1 MSWGDALPYPY
12 HSYRKKFVKLVWR
25 KATSNDFSVCP
36 FYPYVCMSEYRFPG
50 DDTQTVYLYMYMNIE
65 STLCWPSVS
74 IWIFY
79 GISYF
84 CSLTLSLNLPPK
96 HTLNLIFLSIYL
108 SICLSVAYFP
118 TFSDLSHSLPLFFFW
133 ARLLWQMVQYP
144 PESED
149 NRDTNDRRCAT
160 WKVIAG
166 RAAITLHFSFFKYF
180 SSIDDIWKDRL
191 KIIWARPYICI
202 NWHI

>member
-1 MSWGDALPYPY
+1 M
-12 HSYRKKFVKLVWR
+12 
-25 KATSNDFSVCP
+25 SVCP
-36 FYPYVCMSEYRFPG
+36 NTDFLVTIRK
-50 DDTQTVYLYMYMNIE
+50 LYICMYMNIE
-65 STLCWPSVS
+65 STLGWPSVS

-84 CSLTLSLNLPPK
+84 CSLSLNIPS
-96 HTLNLIFLSIYL
+96 TLNLICLSIYL

-118 TFSDLSHSLPLFFFW
+118 TFYDLSRSLPLSLFW

-166 RAAITLHFSFFKYF
+166 RAAITLHFSFSSYF

>member
-1 MSWGDALPYPY
+1 M
-12 HSYRKKFVKLVWR
+12 
-25 KATSNDFSVCP
+25 SVCP
-36 FYPYVCMSEYRFPG
+36 NTDFLV
-50 DDTQTVYLYMYMNIE
+50 TIHKLYICMYMNIE
-65 STLCWPSVS
+65 STLGWPSVS

-84 CSLTLSLNLPPK
+84 CSLSLNIPS
-96 HTLNLIFLSIYL
+96 TLNLIFLSIYL
-108 SICLSVAYFP
+108 SVCLSPIFP
-118 TFSDLSHSLPLFFFW
+118 PSMIFLIPSPLSLFW

-166 RAAITLHFSFFKYF
+166 RAAITLHFSFSSYF
-180 SSIDDIWKDRL
+180 SSIDDIWKDR
-191 KIIWARPYICI
+191 PYICI